1 MEKFEENNP
10 EGPNIRLRPVDVVEV
25 AFRGHVEGRP
35 NICIFERFP
44 KFISSILGMYC
55 ETEISNLSLAPFN
68 KNIGR
73 FDIPMHNVFGVK
85 VPESLK
91 DIFDERIDLVLSE
104 SSFKIEFFL
113 QSSFRAQFSDEIA
126 MVDTFQYL
134 VATDGIIMVQLS

>member
-1 MEKFEENNP
+1 
-10 EGPNIRLRPVDVVEV
+10 
-25 AFRGHVEGRP
+25 
-35 NICIFERFP
+35 
-44 KFISSILGMYC
+44 MYC
-55 ETEISNLSLAPFN
+55 ETEIGNLSLATFN

-73 FDIPMHNVFGVK
+73 FDIPVDDVFGVK

-104 SSFKIEFFL
+104 SSFKFEFFL